1 MSSKTSLLPSSEVVQ
16 KRQQVGSDGSPVSPY
31 SSAYSSDTEDM
42 PIGGLLPSQ
51 SIPIKSVEEL
61 TIKGEEECS
70 TYDGTSMDELC
81 TRETSRSTSLDGA
94 QAFGSPDKSLSPSP
108 STRIFTLNAPR
119 KSSQHA
125 EQMDQKLKLARLLL
139 TRGKVGALHHA
150 CLACQPRRIGRDS
163 LIVLACV
170 LQAVQAPG
178 STSVAPGQQSLLCS
192 D

>member
-51 SIPIKSVEEL
+51 SMPIKSVEEL

-94 QAFGSPDKSLSPSP
+94 QAFGSPDKSLSPT
-108 STRIFTLNAPR
+108 TRIFTLNAPG
-119 KSSQHA
+119 KSLQHA
-125 EQMDQKLKLARLLL
+125 EQVDQKLKLARLLL
-139 TRGKVGALHHA
+139 TRGKVRALRLA
-150 CLACQPRRIGRDS
+150 CLACCPTAAEHIS
-163 LIVLACV
+163 LIILVCV
-170 LQAVQAPG
+170 SQAVHDPASPQIAQG
-178 STSVAPGQQSLLCS
+178 LQTLRCS